1 MSKTYVGTAK
11 AITTKH
17 GGLLKIGLRADDLA
31 LLQKH
36 INNGWVNLAVGKR
49 QNVSESGLTH
59 SIWIDD
65 WKPEQSQQAVPNSS
79 AQNPVPPVKTESDG
93 FDDFDDDFPY

>member
-1 MSKTYVGTAK
+1 MSKTYIGTAK

-17 GGLLKIGLRADDLA
+17 GGLLKIGLRADDIA

-65 WKPEQSQQAVPNSS
+65 WQPEQKTPQQAPQAAPDN
-79 AQNPVPPVKTESDG
+79 
-93 FDDFDDDFPY
+93 FDDFEIPPF